1 MLLAQILTSV
11 QNRKAESSIDLW
23 LYLSPKTK
31 ISRLSHVGCLKMGS
45 TPCSSSEF
53 LVLFPKNKSR
63 RKKKLIS
70 SSHVA
75 YHYTTLYHLMILV
88 DMCPSNG
95 LQYIPSN
102 FGAITPY
109 FMTNQP
115 GHSSM
120 FICNIVT
127 PIYIPVAPMCIY
139 IYV

>member
-1 MLLAQILTSV
+1 M
-11 QNRKAESSIDLW
+11 
-23 LYLSPKTK
+23 
-31 ISRLSHVGCLKMGS
+31 
-45 TPCSSSEF
+45 
-53 LVLFPKNKSR
+53 
-63 RKKKLIS
+63 IS

-95 LQYIPSN
+95 LQYIPCN

-127 PIYIPVAPMCIY
+127 TIYLYIRNSYVYIYICV
-139 IYV
+139 